1 MSVEAV
7 ILAAAS
13 AVRPSTALAAVFT
26 LLANVRARPLL
37 AAFIVCGFAFSA
49 LLGLIIVSAL
59 HGVPLPGRASTRT
72 DVVDI
77 VAGTAMLGFAAGTW
91 SGRMQAV
98 RRRRAAE
105 ERPSRIVAMLQRPSL
120 KVAGGAGA
128 ATHLPGLFYLVALN
142 SIAAPK
148 PGLTS
153 AAVQVAVYNAI
164 WFSVPI
170 AGFVLARNH
179 LADAHNLMSR
189 GNDWSRRHRQVIISV
204 LFAVVGTWL
213 LIKGVIG
220 LLT

>member
-7 ILAAAS
+7 ILAIAS

-91 SGRMQAV
+91 SGRMQTR

-105 ERPSRIVAMLQRPSL
+105 ERPSRIIAMLQRPSL
-120 KVAGGAGA
+120 KMAGGAGS

-153 AAVQVAVYNAI
+153 AALQVAVYNAI

-179 LADAHNLMSR
+179 LAVAHNLMSR
-189 GNDWSRRHRQVIISV
+189 TNDWSHRHRQVIVSV
-204 LFAVVGTWL
+204 LFAVVGAWL